1 MLSKLFAFAQTE
13 QFKSHDKIA
22 AVSDVV
28 DLCFESY
35 ANRPAIVFDDGAAY
49 TKIYFRE
56 YAHAAKAVIRY
67 LQAEQCSQQ
76 VLSTFT
82 KNRFEWDMYAHGSF
96 YTANRLFPIDTKINE
111 VELLHILAASP
122 PDRVM
127 ISMLEYERF
136 KAVCDKAGLSPV
148 FLIADVVRTFED
160 EGVDAADFKQRYP
173 DLTYMSQLIEQ
184 YGSAEPVAASPLLA
198 DPDVVLGLY
207 PTSGTTS
214 LPKVVCITQ
223 QNIVHQVNESVDV
236 LNLRPNEAI
245 LNIGPYTHIATLVE
259 FLLAKTRGFTV
270 IYFTR
275 EPDDDGVLEDEIK
288 RLKNAGFR
296 IKALMA
302 VPKFWIYVLKEVLEE
317 MRTKPVMNTVYDHL
331 TQIEL
336 KGDTYD
342 LGTLDKAKLTAA
354 STLLRNKLGGYFSY
368 GISSS
373 MKLDP
378 AIIEIFGKLGVTI
391 MDIYGATECSGIISR
406 NKLNDIVLGSTGRV
420 ISCLEFKLE
429 GLETIPGVPMP
440 AGNLLLKGPT
450 ITQGYLGTD
459 LRMTTDGYYDTGDIA
474 YVDEGRSLYI
484 IGRKKE
490 LLRWH
495 DGSYV
500 DPQKMSNLM
509 VRSLYI
515 KDAMVIQANE
525 QDEVLTPYVFPDYAR
540 IKKDPEYIYAMQQG
554 LPEADVLR
562 RLFARAID
570 FVNVTSGITAK
581 VSKELIYV
589 LPRKLERTPTHKIK
603 FIFELKRLHE
613 ATAL

>member
-1 MLSKLFAFAQTE
+1 MLSKLFNFAKTE
-13 QFKSHDKIA
+13 QFKSHDRID
-22 AVSDVV
+22 SIREVV
-28 DLCFESY
+28 DLCFDSY
-35 ANRPAIVFDDGAAY
+35 STRPAIVYDQGERYKTIQFS
-49 TKIYFRE
+49 E
-56 YAHAAKAVIRY
+56 YAYAAKAMIRF
-67 LQAEQCSQQ
+67 LQARQDSGK
-76 VLSTFT
+76 VLSTFS
-82 KNRFEWDMYAHGSF
+82 KNRFEWDMYAHASF

-122 PDRVM
+122 PDMVM
-127 ISMLEYERF
+127 VSMPEYERF
-136 KAVCDKAGLSPV
+136 KKSCVEAGISPV
-148 FLIADVVRTFED
+148 FLIADVASTFED
-160 EGVDAADFKQRYP
+160 LGVDPDEFKTLHP
-173 DLTYMSQLIEQ
+173 GLLYMSQIIDE
-184 YGSAEPVAASPLLA
+184 YGSDQPISASPRLE

-223 QNIVHQVNESVDV
+223 RNIVHQVNESVDV
-236 LNLRPNEAI
+236 LNLRPNESI

-259 FLLAKTRGFTV
+259 FLLTKTRGFTV

-275 EPDDDGVLEDEIK
+275 EPDDDGVLENEIK
-288 RLKNAGFR
+288 RLKNSGFR

-317 MRTKPVMNTVYDHL
+317 MRIKPVMNTVYDHL

-354 STLLRNKLGGYFSY
+354 SILLRNKLGGYFSY
-368 GISSS
+368 GVSSS

-406 NKLNDIVLGSTGRV
+406 NKLNDIVLGSTGR
-420 ISCLEFKLE
+420 IIDCLQYKLQD
-429 GLETIPGVPMP
+429 LHDIPGLPMQ

-450 ITQGYLGTD
+450 VTGGYLGNT
-459 LRMTTDGYYDTGDIA
+459 LPLCNDGFYDTGDIA
-474 YVDEGRSLYI
+474 YVDNQRSLYI
-484 IGRKKE
+484 VGRKKE

-515 KDAMVIQANE
+515 KDAMVIHADP
-525 QDEVLTPYVFPDYAR
+525 QDTTLTAYIYPDYAR
-540 IKKDPEYIYAMQQG
+540 IKKDPEYISARQQG
-554 LPEADVLR
+554 IPQADLLR
-562 RLFARAID
+562 QLFNRAID
-570 FVNVTSGITAK
+570 FANATSGLAASI
-581 VSKELIYV
+581 SKERIYI

-613 ATAL
+613 SAAL